1 MSELVIGNTELAATK
16 QDLVAA
22 LVQRTLVASS
32 KLGGLFTDVSMYAV
46 KGSKSISFP
55 YRSAR
60 FAVQKRASGQAGS
73 TQELVY
79 ANDQLALD
87 ENYYISWIIENFD
100 NLQSVIDAETDS
112 ISDAAAAHGEQFDK
126 DAFKEL
132 IDSADADNNVT
143 FSTAVTKE
151 NITEMIQKLDEQ
163 NVPEDMRSLI
173 IRPVGKKQIMD
184 IGDFVNANKLGS
196 DRIVSRGQIGELYG
210 VPVVMSNLWPAGYT
224 TTRALMAH
232 REALVYGFQSGPQL
246 GDAPALEYGVG
257 SKRFAMDQLLGF
269 KAMQSGK
276 FISKLIG

>member
-32 KLGGLFTDVSMYAV
+32 KLGGLFTDVSQYAV

-60 FAVQKRASGQAGS
+60 FAVQKRLSGQPGS

-79 ANDQLALD
+79 AADKLDLD

-100 NLQSVIDAETDS
+100 SLQSTIDAETDS
-112 ISDAAAAHGEQFDK
+112 ISDAASAHGEQFDK
-126 DAFKEL
+126 DLFEEL
-132 IDSADADNNVT
+132 IDNAAGDNDVTWSSAIT
-143 FSTAVTKE
+143 RQ
-151 NITEMIQKLDEQ
+151 NITEMIQKLDEA
-163 NVPEDMRSLI
+163 NVPEDMRSLL

-184 IGDFVNANKLGS
+184 IADFVNANKLAS

-210 VPVVMSNLWPAGYT
+210 VPVVMSNLWPVGYT
-224 TTRALMAH
+224 TTRALMCH
-232 REALVYGFQSGPQL
+232 REALCYGFQSAPQL
-246 GDAPALEYGVG
+246 GEAPALEYGVG

-276 FISKLIG
+276 FISKLVG

>member
-32 KLGGLFTDVSMYAV
+32 KLGGLFTDVSQYAV
-46 KGSKSISFP
+46 KGAKSISFP

-79 ANDQLALD
+79 SNDQLELN

-126 DAFKEL
+126 DAFKKL
-132 IDSADADNNVT
+132 IDSAAAGNNVT
-143 FSTAVTKE
+143 FSSAITKE

-173 IRPVGKKQIMD
+173 IRPAGKKQIMD

-210 VPVVMSNLWPAGYT
+210 VPVVMSNLWPSGYA

-232 REALVYGFQSGPQL
+232 KEALFFGFQSGPQV
-246 GDAPALEYGVG
+246 GEAPALEYGVG

-276 FISKLIG
+276 FISKLVG